1 MQREGVREITK
12 EQEETFGDDGCDY
25 YLDCVMISRVYTYI
39 KNNTL

>member
-25 YLDCVMISRVYTYI
+25 LDCVMISRVYTYI